1 MSRKKMMELSVVIP
15 VRNEVTNVEPLFME
29 IYTALEGIIYYE
41 VIFVDDGSD
50 DGTGETLDGLSKR
63 FKCLRVLK
71 HRYSCG
77 QSSAILSGV
86 RAATAP
92 LIATL
97 DGDGQNDPADI
108 PRLLE
113 TLHQQGDHN
122 LHMVCG
128 QRLKRQDTLIRR
140 LSSLIANKIRS
151 KILQDKTLDTGC
163 GLKLFHRELFLHL
176 PYFDHM
182 HRFLPALALSQGAQ
196 LSWVEVNHR
205 PRTGGQSK
213 YGVNNRLWAGIIDL
227 FGVKW
232 LQYRTKRPELTEKFN
247 T

>member
-1 MSRKKMMELSVVIP
+1 MELSVVIP

-29 IYTALEGIIYYE
+29 IYATLEGMVDYE

-50 DGTGETLDGLSKR
+50 DGTAVTLDQLSEQFNR
-63 FKCLRVLK
+63 LRVLH
-71 HRYSCG
+71 HRHSCG
-77 QSSAILSGV
+77 QSTAILTGV
-86 RAATAP
+86 RAAQAP

-108 PRLLE
+108 PKLLD
-113 TLHQQGDHN
+113 TLHQQGDN
-122 LHMVCG
+122 DLQMVCG

-140 LSSLIANKIRS
+140 VSSRIANNVRS
-151 KILQDKTLDTGC
+151 KILEDKTLDTGC
-163 GLKLFHRELFLHL
+163 GLKLFHRKLFLRL

-182 HRFLPALALSQGAQ
+182 HRFLPALALPQGAQ

-232 LQYRTKRPELTEKFN
+232 LQNRTKRPELTEKF
-247 T
+247 

>member
-1 MSRKKMMELSVVIP
+1 MELSVVIP
-15 VRNEVTNVEPLFME
+15 VRNEVTNVNPLFSE
-29 IYTALEGIIYYE
+29 IYAALEGIVDYE

-50 DGTGETLDGLSKR
+50 DGTNETLDQLSEANNR
-63 FKCLRVLK
+63 LRVFH
-71 HRYSCG
+71 HRLSCG
-77 QSSAILSGV
+77 QSTAILTGV
-86 RAATAP
+86 RAAQAP

-108 PRLLE
+108 PKLLD
-113 TLHQQGDHN
+113 TLHQHDDNELQ
-122 LHMVCG
+122 MVCG
-128 QRLKRQDTLIRR
+128 QRLKRQDTMIRR
-140 LSSLIANKIRS
+140 ISSRIANNVRS

-163 GLKLFHRELFLHL
+163 GLKLFHRELYLRL

-182 HRFLPALALSQGAQ
+182 HRFLPALALAQGAQ

-213 YGVNNRLWAGIIDL
+213 YGINNRLWAGIIDL

-232 LQYRTKRPELTEKFN
+232 LQYRTKRPELTEKL
-247 T
+247 

>member
-1 MSRKKMMELSVVIP
+1 MMELSVVIP

-29 IYTALEGIIYYE
+29 IYAALEGIVDYE

-50 DGTGETLDGLSKR
+50 DGTTVTLDQLNEQFNR
-63 FKCLRVLK
+63 LRVLY
-71 HRYSCG
+71 HRHSCG
-77 QSSAILSGV
+77 QSTAILTGV
-86 RAATAP
+86 RAAQAP

-108 PRLLE
+108 PKLLD
-113 TLHQQGDHN
+113 TLHQQSDN
-122 LHMVCG
+122 ELQMVCG

-140 LSSLIANKIRS
+140 VSSRIANNVRS

-163 GLKLFHRELFLHL
+163 GLKLFHRELFLRL

-182 HRFLPALALSQGAQ
+182 HRFLPALALPQGAQ

-213 YGVNNRLWAGIIDL
+213 YGVNNRLWAGLIDL
-227 FGVKW
+227 FGVRW
-232 LQYRTKRPELTEKFN
+232 LQYRTKRPELTEKF
-247 T
+247 